1 MEQITNL
8 DSSVSEIKDLVVP
21 YNLEAEKA
29 VLGCCL
35 AGQSILA
42 SLLPLL
48 EEKDFYYGRH
58 QLIYSAILSLVAERK
73 PVDALTLADKLEENN
88 QLEQIGTIAYIDELT
103 YAPRVL
109 ANAEEYAKLV
119 HSKAVLRKLQT
130 TLLELLTLSKQ
141 AEDPYAI
148 MDLLTAKIFAL
159 GKQRND
165 NGLEAIWPIITET
178 LNQLKELDQ
187 SGNKFRGTKTH
198 FPSLDYAFG
207 GLKPGSLN
215 ILAARPAMGK
225 SALAIN
231 IAFNVAYYSNLPVAI
246 FSLEMSKQEITI
258 RLLSAFRFINSADF
272 NRPPF
277 SAEFWSKISEA
288 AFKLHNTPLYI
299 DDRPG
304 ISPLE
309 ILAKARQLKMEH
321 GLGLIVVDYLQLM
334 RSDSKSD
341 SRQQDVSELSR
352 NLKLLAKE
360 LEVPVIALSQLSR
373 ACEARQ
379 NRRPV
384 LSDLRESGSI
394 EQDADTVTFIYRDS
408 YYTEKEQ
415 GIEESAKVSEAE
427 VIIAKNRHGKTT
439 TIKLNWLPD
448 YTLFAEAVDYD
459 AQAPQN
465 YNYQDLP
472 EPAEIAI
479 DNGRLFADDEAFYQG
494 SDLNEPSFAANPIA
508 LESEAYA
515 DAFYSADSEDLPI

>member
-1 MEQITNL
+1 MESITNSL
-8 DSSVSEIKDLVVP
+8 NDVTSGLVSETVP
-21 YNLEAEKA
+21 HNVEAEKA

-35 AGQSILA
+35 AGQNILA

-48 EEKDFYYGRH
+48 DEKDFYYGRH
-58 QLIYSAILSLVAERK
+58 QLIYAAILSLVAERK
-73 PVDALTLADKLEENN
+73 PVDALTLADKLEENK
-88 QLEQIGTIAYIDELT
+88 QLEQVGTIAYIDELV

-119 HSKAVLRKLQT
+119 HSKAVLRNLQA
-130 TLLELLTLSKQ
+130 TLLELLALSKQ
-141 AEDPYAI
+141 SEDAYAL
-148 MDLLTAKIFAL
+148 MDIVTSKIFAL
-159 GKQRND
+159 GKQRNES
-165 NGLEAIWPIITET
+165 GLEAIWPIITET

-187 SGNKFRGTKTH
+187 SGNKFRGVKT
-198 FPSLDYAFG
+198 FLPSLDHAFG

-231 IAFNVAYYSNLPVAI
+231 IAHNVAYYGNLPVAI
-246 FSLEMSKQEITI
+246 FSLEMSKQEIAI

-277 SAEFWSKISEA
+277 PPEFWSKVSEA
-288 AFKLHNTPLYI
+288 AFKYHKVPIYI

-304 ISPLE
+304 VSPLE

-321 GLGLIVVDYLQLM
+321 GLGLIVIDYLQLM

-415 GIEESAKVSEAE
+415 GIEESAKISEAE

-439 TIKLNWLPD
+439 TVKLNWMPD

-459 AQAPQN
+459 NVPN
-465 YNYQDLP
+465 DYSYQDLP
-472 EPAEIAI
+472 GEQELNYATESASAHEAETFGAE
-479 DNGRLFADDEAFYQG
+479 R
-494 SDLNEPSFAANPIA
+494 SFG
-508 LESEAYA
+508 A
-515 DAFYSADSEDLPI
+515 DAAGETFAGDDYMRDDFATPDYDLPF